1 MNEAAEIDPLL
12 YLRPPTMDAPTA
24 ITLGRSLLAAAPAVR
39 LESFVVARD
48 ALKTALNDLETDW
61 NAQHDVTPAED
72 PRPVDQSMDNAWSCL
87 VGRVECC
94 SKLPVSRH
102 PIASRAR
109 EIMDVIAPDGTAI
122 LKAKYR
128 VQWAHLNQRLERVG
142 KLGMTA
148 DLRSIA
154 GDPYVDEVE
163 RCFADYGRVLG
174 ITAATPTT
182 ETSVD
187 LRERLRA
194 FTQRMTDYSLQVLG
208 MMRRDEPATVKLVR
222 DALKP
227 IDDVRAAAAS
237 RRATT
242 ATDEPA
248 ATPVA
253 PPQPPTPPT
262 RPSASPAPVG

>member
-1 MNEAAEIDPLL
+1 MNEAIEIDPLL
-12 YLRPPTMDAPTA
+12 YLRPPTMDVPTA

-48 ALKTALNDLETDW
+48 ALKSSLTDLEADW
-61 NAQHDVTPAED
+61 NAQQDITPDED
-72 PRPVDQSMDNAWSCL
+72 PRPVDQSMDNAWACL
-87 VGRVECC
+87 VGRVECG
-94 SKLPVSRH
+94 SKLPVARH
-102 PIASRAR
+102 PFASRAK

-128 VQWAHLNQRLERVG
+128 VQWAHLNQRLERVN
-142 KLGMTA
+142 KLGMMA
-148 DLRSIA
+148 DLRVIA

-163 RCFADYGRVLG
+163 LCFADYGRVLG

-182 ETSVD
+182 ETPVD

-208 MMRRDEPATVKLVR
+208 LMRRDEPATVKVVR
-222 DALKP
+222 AALKP

-237 RRATT
+237 RRTT
-242 ATDEPA
+242 ATDETAAPPA
-248 ATPVA
+248 APPVA
-253 PPQPPTPPT
+253 PPQPT
-262 RPSASPAPVG
+262 RPSASPAPIG